1 MIMIGDVISYRQ
13 LKIKKLEKKLK
24 KLNIKYTLIINN
36 NNNVNDRKKNTE
48 TIINKNNR
56 LLVIQL
62 KT

>member
-1 MIMIGDVISYRQ
+1 MIGDVISYRQ